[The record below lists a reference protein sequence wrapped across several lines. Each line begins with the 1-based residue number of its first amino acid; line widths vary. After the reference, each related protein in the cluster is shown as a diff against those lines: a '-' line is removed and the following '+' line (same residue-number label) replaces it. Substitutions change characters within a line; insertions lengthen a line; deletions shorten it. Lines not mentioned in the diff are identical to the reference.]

1 MKIAITGS
9 NSGIGAAVKYMLLH
23 RGDEVLD
30 INRDTCDLSVI
41 PEVLTV
47 KLDNCDVL
55 INNAGHELGMNKSFE
70 EMSKDDIISQ
80 VNVNLLSP
88 MLLTNTFVK
97 TNKSGLII
105 NITSGSISEL
115 KSGIT
120 TYYTVK
126 NGLSKFTDAV
136 AEDLK
141 HNFRFVEVVPRRV
154 ATNFFRTSGV
164 EKPNT
169 REYVIAAK
177 EVSKVILDVIDNPY
191 LAKVVVKDHR
201 R

>member
-1 MKIAITGS
+1 MRVAITGTK
-9 NSGIGAAVKYMLLH
+9 SGIGAAVKHMLLH
-23 RGDEVLD
+23 RGDEVFE
-30 INRDTCDLSVI
+30 INRETVDLENCDEL
-41 PEVLTV
+41 EVNLE
-47 KLDNCDVL
+47 NCDVL
-55 INNAGHELGMNKSFE
+55 INNAGHELGMGKSFE
-70 EMSKDDIISQ
+70 EMTPKDIISQ

-97 TNKSGLII
+97 SNKSGLVI
-105 NITSGSISEL
+105 NITSGTVNEL
-115 KSGIT
+115 KKGVT

-141 HNFRFVEVVPRRV
+141 HSFRFVEVVPRRV
-154 ATNFFRTSGV
+154 ATNFFKTSRV
-164 EKPNT
+164 EEPNS
-169 REYVIAAK
+169 REYVIAAN
-177 EVSKVILDVIDNPY
+177 EVGKVILDVIDNPY